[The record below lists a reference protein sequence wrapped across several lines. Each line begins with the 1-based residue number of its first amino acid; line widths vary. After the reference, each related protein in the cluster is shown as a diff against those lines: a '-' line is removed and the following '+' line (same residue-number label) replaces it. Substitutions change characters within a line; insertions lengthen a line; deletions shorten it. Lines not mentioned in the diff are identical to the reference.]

1 MANPNLLNVLTAYGK
16 TEVFAISTTP
26 TMQCQNPLASNKIYK
41 INSIFV
47 ANVNGTSPASV
58 TLSFNRNGVSTPIAS
73 TVNIEQDSSLVALG
87 KDTGLYLEEG
97 DSLEFASTVDG
108 YLTGVVS
115 FEILG

>member
-16 TEVFAISTTP
+16 TEVFTISTTP
-26 TMQCQNPLASNKIYK
+26 TLHCQNQLASNKIFK

-47 ANVNGTSPASV
+47 ANVNGVSPAGV
-58 TLSFNRNGVSTPIAS
+58 TVAFNRGGVSTPIAS
-73 TVNIEQDSSLVALG
+73 TVNIQQDSSLVALG

-97 DSLEFASTVDG
+97 DALEFTSTIDA

-115 FEILG
+115 YEILG